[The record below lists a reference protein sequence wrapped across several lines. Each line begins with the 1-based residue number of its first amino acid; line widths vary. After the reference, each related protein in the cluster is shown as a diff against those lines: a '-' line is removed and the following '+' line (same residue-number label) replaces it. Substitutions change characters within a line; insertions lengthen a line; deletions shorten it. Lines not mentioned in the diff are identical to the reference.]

1 MKRNYYAILSQ
12 GILMFNTSLEVKL
25 VHKTFDLITYPR
37 HWFFVETLSSSLLR
51 YLQLL
56 SIPFIAIKDNEGT
69 WFLDLA
75 YGFNQFTK
83 EVGSINSD
91 FYEET
96 IDDISFAYNY
106 PIFGLFGIK
115 QISKLQTLISLD
127 DVKSICRKLKHDLI
141 IMLKSIEIPFREPI
155 LTFYIYPKSFVLKGL
170 YLNHYVER
178 NTPKLTLRFVTE
190 VSELIAKF
198 SKELNMN
205 LKFQGAKLIKTK
217 KNFLDVFEKQLLEQL
232 STKGFGQVYLPNFN
246 IPDDNVRLVKIK
258 REVGKAIEKIKKTQ

>member
-1 MKRNYYAILSQ
+1 MKRNYYAILNQ
-12 GILMFNTSLEVKL
+12 GILMFDTSLEVKL

-37 HWFFVETLSSSLLR
+37 HWFFVETLSSDLLR
-51 YLQLL
+51 HLQLL
-56 SIPFIAIKDNEGT
+56 SIPFIAIKDDEGT

-83 EVGSINSD
+83 EVGSVKSD

-96 IDDISFAYNY
+96 IDNISFAYNY
-106 PIFGLFGIK
+106 PIFGVFSIK

-127 DVKSICRKLKHDLI
+127 DIKSICKKLKHDLI
-141 IMLKSIEIPFREPI
+141 IILKSIEITFRKPI
-155 LTFYIYPKSFVLKGL
+155 LTFYIYPKNFVLKGL

-190 VSELIAKF
+190 VSELIAKL
-198 SKELNMN
+198 SKELDMK
-205 LKFQGAKLIKTK
+205 LQFQGAKLIKTK

-232 STKGFGQVYLPNFN
+232 SAKGFGQVYSPNFN
-246 IPDDNVRLVKIK
+246 ISDDNARLIKIK
-258 REVGKAIEKIKKTQ
+258 REIEKAIEKIKKTQ